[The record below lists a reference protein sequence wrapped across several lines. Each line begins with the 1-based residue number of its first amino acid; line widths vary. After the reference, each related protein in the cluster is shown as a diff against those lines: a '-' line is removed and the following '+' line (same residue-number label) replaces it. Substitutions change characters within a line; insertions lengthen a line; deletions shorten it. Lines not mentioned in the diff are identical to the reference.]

1 MSTQPCALAWKGI
14 DDALRLI
21 ERVSQL
27 LKPLHRDT
35 EVAEI
40 GALLRLR
47 QRQKYYVYGV
57 AGAVP
62 KTELA
67 EVPLPGAAGKVMVTQ
82 LRPGVLVMDET
93 AARGVCCH
101 FCDVRSGADEAPAR
115 HEPTAPMTS
124 EDVPAE
130 EFDPMLSAFG
140 AARQAWYSI
149 DELQRILTREI
160 DALDRLI
167 ERLKDGPPPAAS
179 PAENSQYLNRLDLL
193 LVGLISEERDR
204 LREREALQRNFVLS
218 VRTAVAQVDASSVT
232 IKNKGSAID
241 RFRPAILRSVI
252 GKTLTDVRLRDDTI
266 NAIVASIEATAAQ
279 TAQDRVYRLA
289 RAIEKVESGQF
300 GRHFGRPA
308 EQWLQQPQS
317 GSRKIN
323 AVHEAIA
330 GAGRGFHVKFER
342 LGAVNRVMRA
352 RMEIA
357 GLLMLV
363 FLFMSAFGIT
373 GTVRNIISIATLL
386 LAVIIAAFSY
396 LTSHLVEAERLDDEL
411 QRLREQLAKAGAEAA
426 ARSYSALLS
435 DAIERIEELR
445 GEVGA
450 RLAAQQPSS
459 RFARTQTSAPAAVAV
474 LNGLRSELAREIS
487 GTTGP
492 AAIKQQIAQL
502 LAPSSVLRSV
512 LR

>member
-1 MSTQPCALAWKGI
+1 MSTQPSAQAWKGV

-35 EVAEI
+35 EVAGI

-47 QRQKYYVYGV
+47 QRQAYYVYGV
-57 AGAVP
+57 SGAVP

-67 EVPLPGAAGKVMVTQ
+67 DMPLPGAAHKVMVTH
-82 LRPGVLVMDET
+82 LRPGVLLLDET
-93 AARGVCCH
+93 AARGVCRH
-101 FCDVRSGADEAPAR
+101 FCDVRSGADEASAR
-115 HEPTAPMTS
+115 REPTAPMTS

-140 AARQAWYSI
+140 AARQAWFSI
-149 DELQRILTREI
+149 DEVQRILAREV

-167 ERLKDGPPPAAS
+167 ERLKEAPPPAATS
-179 PAENSQYLNRLDLL
+179 AEDLHYLSRLDLFL
-193 LVGLISEERDR
+193 AGLITEERDR
-204 LREREALQRNFVLS
+204 LRDREALQRNFFLT

-232 IKNKGSAID
+232 VKNKGSAID

-266 NAIVASIEATAAQ
+266 NAIVASIEAMAAQ
-279 TAQDRVYRLA
+279 AAQDRVYRLT
-289 RAIEKVESGQF
+289 RSIEKVETGQF

-308 EQWLQQPQS
+308 ELWLQQPQS

-330 GAGRGFHVKFER
+330 AAGRGFHVKFER

-357 GLLMLV
+357 GLLMLA
-363 FLFMSAFGIT
+363 FLFMSAFDIK
-373 GTVRNIISIATLL
+373 GTVRDIISIATLII
-386 LAVIIAAFSY
+386 AVIIAAFSY
-396 LTSHLVEAERLDDEL
+396 LTSHLVEAERLDEEL

-426 ARSYSALLS
+426 MRNYSALLF
-435 DAIERIEELR
+435 DAIERLEELR
-445 GEVGA
+445 GELGA

-459 RFARTQTSAPAAVAV
+459 RFARTQISAPAAVAI
-474 LNGLRSELAREIS
+474 LTGLRSELAREMS

-492 AAIKQQIAQL
+492 AAIKKQIAQL
-502 LAPSSVLRSV
+502 LAPTSVLRSV